1 MSHEQCINQST
12 KFKDIMKSNTYTKQQ
27 KKDMLKAK
35 ARKAVFGTRE
45 KNGALPQT
53 IIYILLICIGFVYL
67 YPLIYMFITSVMS
80 LEDLLDTSSKWIPSG
95 FYVKNYIDA
104 FRVMNFKES
113 FIDSMFLALVP
124 SICQVVICSFAG
136 YGFARYEFKG
146 KKVLMAIM
154 LLTFVIP
161 PQIIM
166 MPTYLLYSDMGL
178 IGSAKALIYPALLGQ
193 GIKSAIFILIY
204 YQFYKQIPQSLIEA
218 AQIDG
223 AGHIKTYFL
232 IAIRS
237 AVPAIII
244 VFLFSFVWYWNE
256 TYLTGLYLGNSGMG
270 AKNTMTTLLLEL
282 KQFEAS
288 YTKMYPVTENSPD
301 KINEAIKMAGTIIA
315 TAPLLILGFFLQRFI
330 TESVD
335 TSGITGE

>member
-1 MSHEQCINQST
+1 M
-12 KFKDIMKSNTYTKQQ
+12 FKIKQIGFSAIVKNKDYSKEQ
-27 KKDMLKAK
+27 KKDMIRAK
-35 ARKAVFGTRE
+35 MSKFIFGTRE
-45 KNGALPQT
+45 KQGVLAQT
-53 IIYILLICIGFVYL
+53 GIYLLLICIGFVYL
-67 YPLIYMFITSVMS
+67 YPMIYMFITSMMS

-95 FYVKNYIDA
+95 FYIKNYTDA
-104 FRVMNFKES
+104 FRVMKFSKTFMDS
-113 FIDSMFLALVP
+113 LFIAFVP
-124 SICQVVICSFAG
+124 SLCQVLVCSLAG
-136 YGFARYEFKG
+136 YGFARFDFKG
-146 KKVLMAIM
+146 KKILMGIM
-154 LLTFVIP
+154 ILTFVIP

-166 MPTYLLYSDMGL
+166 MPTYLLYSDLRL
-178 IGSAKALIYPALLGQ
+178 IGSVKALIYPALLGQ
-193 GIKSAIFILIY
+193 GFKSAIFILIY
-204 YQFYKQIPQSLIEA
+204 YQFYKQIPTSLIEA

-237 AVPAIII
+237 AIPAIIV

-256 TYLTGLYLGNSGMG
+256 TYLTGLYFGNSGMG
-270 AKNTMTTLLLEL
+270 AKNTMSTLLLEL

-301 KINEAIKMAGTIIA
+301 KLNEAIKMAGTIIA
-315 TAPLLILGFFLQRFI
+315 TAPLLILGFVLQRYI

>member
-1 MSHEQCINQST
+1 MFNEKQIGLGAIVKS
-12 KFKDIMKSNTYTKQQ
+12 KDYSKEQ

-35 ARKAVFGTRE
+35 MSKFIFGTRE
-45 KNGALPQT
+45 KKGIVAQAA
-53 IIYILLICIGFVYL
+53 IYLLLICIGFVYL
-67 YPLIYMFITSVMS
+67 YPMIYMFITSMMS

-95 FYVKNYIDA
+95 FYIKNYADA
-104 FRVMNFKES
+104 FKVMKFTDTFMDS
-113 FIDSMFLALVP
+113 LFIALVP
-124 SICQVVICSFAG
+124 SLCQVVVCSLAG
-136 YGFARYEFKG
+136 YGFARFNFKG
-146 KKVLMAIM
+146 KKVLMGIM
-154 LLTFVIP
+154 ILTFVIP
-161 PQIIM
+161 PQITM
-166 MPTYLLYSDMGL
+166 MPTYLLYSDLGL
-178 IGSAKALIYPALLGQ
+178 IGSVKALIYPALLGQ
-193 GIKSAIFILIY
+193 GFKSAIFILIY
-204 YQFYKQIPQSLIEA
+204 YQFYKQIPTSLIEA

-223 AGHIKTYFL
+223 AGQIKTYFL

-237 AVPAIII
+237 AIPAIIV

-270 AKNTMTTLLLEL
+270 AKNTMSTLLLEL

-301 KINEAIKMAGTIIA
+301 KLNEAIKMAGTIIA
-315 TAPLLILGFFLQRFI
+315 TAPLLILGFVLQRHI

>member
-1 MSHEQCINQST
+1 MFS
-12 KFKDIMKSNTYTKQQ
+12 KSIKTIRNVIYNETYSKQQ
-27 KKDMLKAK
+27 KKDMLYSKI
-35 ARKAVFGTRE
+35 RKSIWGTRE
-45 KNGALPQT
+45 NNGILTQSM
-53 IIYILLICIGFVYL
+53 IYILLICIGFVYL
-67 YPLIYMFITSVMS
+67 YPMIYMFITSVMS

-95 FYVKNYIDA
+95 IYIKNYMDA
-104 FRVMNFKES
+104 FRVMNFKKA
-113 FIDSMFLALVP
+113 FIDSFLIAFIP
-124 SICQVVICSFAG
+124 SACQVVICSFAG
-136 YGFARYEFKG
+136 YGFARYNFKG
-146 KKVLMAIM
+146 KKLLMAIM
-154 LLTFVIP
+154 ILTFVIP

-166 MPTYLLYSDMGL
+166 MPTYLLYSDLKL
-178 IGSAKALIYPALLGQ
+178 IGSLKSLVYPALLGQ
-193 GIKSAIFILIY
+193 GFKSAIFILIY
-204 YQFYKQIPQSLIEA
+204 YQFYRQIPTSLIEA

-237 AVPAIII
+237 AIPAIIV

-256 TYLTGLYLGNSGMG
+256 TYLTGLYLGNSGIG

-301 KINEAIKMAGTIIA
+301 KLNEAIKMAGTIIA
-315 TAPLLILGFFLQRFI
+315 TAPLLILGFVLQRHI